1 MPDGDA
7 LQQAR
12 AQIKELLEAARK
24 GIIIP
29 VRLPTQIEAIEALL
43 EQADSQQ
50 AEAAKATAVP
60 ANVDELL
67 KSQAQFI
74 SHAIHELR
82 TPVTSIRGYSDMLN
96 TPAMGELNPMQKQFV
111 DVIRTNTKRMEG
123 LLTDVSYVT
132 KLRAG
137 TLRLN
142 EKMDMFKNIAMMLQ
156 KKAEPI
162 ATELNRQLEIEEV
175 PQGLP
180 LLNTDGEM
188 LSNALIKL
196 IENGLRYSAEGDG
209 KVTVS
214 STHEGNTLKIVI
226 ADNGIGMTSE
236 ELAQLGSLYFRSD
249 NDLVRSYKGSGLG
262 ITIAYGIVELLGGKV
277 TVESEV
283 NKGTTFTVSL
293 PGMS

>member
-1 MPDGDA
+1 
-7 LQQAR
+7 
-12 AQIKELLEAARK
+12 
-24 GIIIP
+24 
-29 VRLPTQIEAIEALL
+29 
-43 EQADSQQ
+43 
-50 AEAAKATAVP
+50 
-60 ANVDELL
+60 
-67 KSQAQFI
+67 
-74 SHAIHELR
+74 
-82 TPVTSIRGYSDMLN
+82 MLN